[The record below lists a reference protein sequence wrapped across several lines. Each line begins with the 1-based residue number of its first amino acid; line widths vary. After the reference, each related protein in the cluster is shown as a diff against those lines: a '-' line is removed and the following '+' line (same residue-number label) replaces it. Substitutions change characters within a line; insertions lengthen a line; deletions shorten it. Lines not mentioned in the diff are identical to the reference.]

1 MYTDDVKT
9 KIDEEI
15 EAHEKE
21 IAELQEVR
29 KAIDAEQF
37 SYRVEITSDTNP
49 YVGESDHSM
58 SEALGNAFEGV
69 LGLSFNGDGEIHKYL
84 SVKERCYEVEEGR
97 KIGLS
102 T

>member
-15 EAHEKE
+15 EAHKKE
-21 IAELQEVR
+21 ISELEDVR
-29 KAIDAEQF
+29 RAIEAGQF
-37 SYRVEITSDTNP
+37 TYRVEITSDTNP

-58 SEALGNAFEGV
+58 PEALGNAFEGV

-84 SVKERCYEVEEGR
+84 SVKERFYEVDEGR